1 MYKNYVLMKKH
12 WKIYYSSL
20 KQFESN
26 IEKFKDYLLKIG
38 CPVLVGVVS
47 KSSTTYFDLLDSDRV
62 YDLFSELKK
71 NGNLLLTESI
81 WEFGKPITNNLNNE
95 FVFSF
100 QKNIILKR
108 KILFLDLKH
117 HYLKNVGLLLKF
129 MSITSFTAIS

>member
-1 MYKNYVLMKKH
+1 M
-12 WKIYYSSL
+12 
-20 KQFESN
+20 
-26 IEKFKDYLLKIG
+26 
-38 CPVLVGVVS
+38 LVGVVS

-100 QKNIILKR
+100 R
-108 KILFLDLKH
+108 
-117 HYLKNVGLLLKF
+117 
-129 MSITSFTAIS
+129 